1 MFKLSSK
8 HYYLRHENEIQRF
21 LSKNSNWIHIINKEN
36 SFKNFTN
43 SAENLFLIDLE
54 SNLSEQIFNI
64 EDQKFDLIVITD
76 IFEVTDDMYELLNS
90 LNKLLTNNGKIL
102 INSINTKWN
111 LLLLL
116 FEFLKLKKKYQ
127 DPDLIYI

>member
-1 MFKLSSK
+1 MLKLSSRY
-8 HYYLRHENEIQRF
+8 YYLRHENEIQRF

-43 SAENLFLIDLE
+43 SKENLFLIDLN
-54 SNLSEQIFNI
+54 SNLSKQIQTI
-64 EDQKFDLIVITD
+64 EDQKFDLIIITD
-76 IFEVTDDMYELLNS
+76 IFEVTDDIYGLLNS

-111 LLLLL
+111 FTLL
-116 FEFLKLKKKYQ
+116 FFEF
-127 DPDLIYI
+127 